1 MPRTT
6 VIRAASLLLAIVVAA
21 CTSGP
26 ASTPASSPIAVA
38 SVAASSIP
46 TPSSMPSASASAMAA
61 TPVPT
66 VAASS
71 SAGPTSFTSKVYG
84 YSLTVPAG
92 WTIIQ
97 ATAAWDGKGAPF
109 HDVPE
114 ADQFVGPAA
123 ASAWFF
129 GAPTTK
135 DLAGKVKESI
145 AANAAE
151 HGNTCPA
158 VPQVKDPIVI
168 GSEAGTLLG
177 LRLRDPDQQRDRRPQ
192 RQGLPVRVPRSGR
205 PRRDGSDRSGGI
217 PAAPQVGSI
226 PRLIAG

>member
-46 TPSSMPSASASAMAA
+46 TPPSMPSASASTMAA
-61 TPVPT
+61 TPGRRLPQ
-66 VAASS
+66 APRRDRPRS
-71 SAGPTSFTSKVYG
+71 PPRCYG

-151 HGNTCPA
+151 HGNTCPPYPRSRIRSSSGPNPDA
-158 VPQVKDPIVI
+158 ARV
-168 GSEAGTLLG
+168 
-177 LRLRDPDQQRDRRPQ
+177 RLRDPDQQWDRRAQ
-192 RQGLPVRVPRSGR
+192 RHGLPVRVPRSGR
-205 PRRDGSDRSGGI
+205 PRGDGSDRSGGI
-217 PAAPQVGSI
+217 PAAPQVGPI

>member
-21 CTSGP
+21 CTSGQ

-46 TPSSMPSASASAMAA
+46 TPSSMPSASASAAAA

-71 SAGPTSFTSKVYG
+71 SAGPTAFTSKTYG

-92 WTIIQ
+92 WSVIQ

-135 DLAGKVKESI
+135 DLAGRVKEAI

-177 LRLRDPDQQRDRRPQ
+177 YDCGILINSAIAVHKGKAYLFGFRDPAVHAATDPTDRAAFLQ
-192 RQGLPVRVPRSGR
+192 LLKSVRFP
-205 PRRDGSDRSGGI
+205 D
-217 PAAPQVGSI
+217 
-226 PRLIAG
+226 

>member
-1 MPRTT
+1 MPRT
-6 VIRAASLLLAIVVAA
+6 IASRAASLLVAIVVAA
-21 CTSGP
+21 CTAGP
-26 ASTPASSPIAVA
+26 ASTPASSPITGA
-38 SVAASSIP
+38 SVAVLPSV
-46 TPSSMPSASASAMAA
+46 TPSMPSVTAAATA

-71 SAGPTSFTSKVYG
+71 STGPTAFTSKVYG
-84 YSLTVPAG
+84 YSLTVPGG
-92 WTIIQ
+92 WTIIP

-135 DLAGKVKESI
+135 DLAGRVKESI

-158 VPQVKDPIVI
+158 VPQAKDSIVI
-168 GSEAGTLLG
+168 GSEAGTLLAYDCG
-177 LRLRDPDQQRDRRPQ
+177 ILINSAITVHKGMAYLFGFRDPAVHAATDPTDRAAFLQLLKSVRFRD
-192 RQGLPVRVPRSGR
+192 
-205 PRRDGSDRSGGI
+205 
-217 PAAPQVGSI
+217 
-226 PRLIAG
+226 